1 MRDLRRY
8 IFEYFGDKPAQRQV
22 VELIIS
28 LGLSVKDDGI
38 YLDKLKIPYSSLAE
52 VAKVDRRVVVSAIES
67 IRRDS
72 FLKGFFE
79 RLLPAGPFLRDVA
92 RDIGYTV
99 LIVIPYR
106 DQPGIIAGVSTILA
120 KHGINIVQI
129 IAEAPQLKEVQKMY
143 IVVEGDIPGEV
154 INEIKKLDFI
164 DTLQI
169 M

>member
-1 MRDLRRY
+1 MENLL
-8 IFEYFGDKPAQRQV
+8 EYVWNYFRDKPAQKSV
-22 VELIIS
+22 IEFLINY
-28 LGLSVKDDGI
+28 GLSVKDGNI
-38 YLDKLKIPYSSLAE
+38 YLGEIKIPFSSIAD
-52 VAKVDRRVVVSAIES
+52 VVGVDRRVVVSAVKSIEE
-67 IRRDS
+67 DEY
-72 FLKGFFE
+72 LKNFFGK
-79 RLLPAGPFLRDVA
+79 LLPAGPFLRDVA

-120 KHGINIVQI
+120 KHSINIVQI

-143 IVVEGDIPGEV
+143 IVVEGGVPGEV